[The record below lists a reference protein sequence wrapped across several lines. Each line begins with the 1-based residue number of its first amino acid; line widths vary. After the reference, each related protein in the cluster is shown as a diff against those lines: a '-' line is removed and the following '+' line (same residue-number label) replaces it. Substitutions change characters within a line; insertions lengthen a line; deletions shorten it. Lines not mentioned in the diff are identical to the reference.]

1 MKAQAISMDLFFA
14 IIILLVIVTALG
26 IIVFEFTNLQ
36 EQKAQNRDMQ
46 LKGQS
51 AINSLIY
58 SPGSPN
64 WEEKD

>member
-1 MKAQAISMDLFFA
+1 MKAQVISMDLFFS
-14 IIILLVIVTALG
+14 IMILLIIVTALG
-26 IIVFEFTNLQ
+26 VIIFEFTSLQ
-36 EQKAQNRDMQ
+36 EQESQNRDMQ
-46 LKGQS
+46 LKGQA